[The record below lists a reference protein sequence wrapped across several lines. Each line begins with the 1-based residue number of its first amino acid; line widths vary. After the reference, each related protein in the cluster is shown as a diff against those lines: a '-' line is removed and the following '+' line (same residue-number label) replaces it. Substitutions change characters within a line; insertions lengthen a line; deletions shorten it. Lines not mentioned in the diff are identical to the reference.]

1 VTARDEDGGGGSGPE
16 RIRRVVTGHDDRGRA
31 VVITDEA
38 VEPVTLSLLPG
49 FETIEL
55 WHTAATP
62 SMPDELG
69 APGVPDYFPAA
80 GGTVFRVVTF
90 PPDPRGGEGGMGEA
104 EAGSVPIL
112 DVAAALE
119 EAQTKVPALM
129 ARLEPDHPGMHTTDS
144 VDYAIVL
151 DGELELE
158 LDDGALVPVRPGTVV
173 VQRGTRHAW
182 RNRTDRAARIA
193 FVLVGARPAD

>member
-1 VTARDEDGGGGSGPE
+1 
-16 RIRRVVTGHDDRGRA
+16 
-31 VVITDEA
+31 

-55 WHTAATP
+55 WHTTATP
-62 SMPDELG
+62 SMPDDLG
-69 APGVPDYFPAA
+69 APGVPDYFPAP

-90 PPDPRGGEGGMGEA
+90 PPDPRGDEA
-104 EAGSVPIL
+104 EAGTTEPGEEAATAGGVPAL

-158 LDDGALVPVRPGTVV
+158 LDDGTLVPVRPGTVV

-193 FVLVGARPAD
+193 FVLVGAHPAN